1 MAWLDTNR
9 PARSQFRRPR
19 REAPSGVVVVHTA
32 ENAPDFVAFDGGAEA
47 VANFVRT
54 RSDVGSYHDLVDS
67 DSALQ
72 LVAYDCEAY
81 HDGTGSNRHSYGLSV
96 ATRADVW
103 PLAPKAWRDG
113 AILQAAMAAARYA
126 RWLKDT
132 RGITIPARR
141 INRAQ
146 SEMRRPGFLSHAE
159 RDPARRTD
167 PGAGFPWVQFL
178 DTFARLTSQAPI
190 KPPPPEE
197 DMAQLFKDV
206 DEFEVAVAR
215 VVDGRHKT
223 TGTDTRQGVFDLARD
238 AAQLGGFLAWAED
251 AVQGDPVYWVTAAG
265 KWAFRQ
271 SDPLHMW
278 LKAELANRR
287 QDTGARRLPV
297 PVLDQIPTIMVA
309 EPAES
314 GPTG

>member
-32 ENAPDFVAFDGGAEA
+32 ENSPDLVAFDGGAEA

-54 RSDVGSYHDLVDS
+54 RADVGSYHDLVDS
-67 DSALQ
+67 DSAIQ
-72 LVAYDCEAY
+72 LVAYDAEAY

-159 RDPARRTD
+159 RDPARRSD
-167 PGAGFPWVQFL
+167 PGAGFPWGQFL
-178 DTFARLTSQAPI
+178 DTFARLTSQATP
-190 KPPPPEE
+190 KPPVE
-197 DMAQLFKDV
+197 DDMFTDAHATQLKAITDALDSGRIARQVWAHDVASLPTNSGAAADYMRKIRIAAEGDDV
-206 DEFEVAVAR
+206 DEAEVARLV
-215 VVDGRHKT
+215 
-223 TGTDTRQGVFDLARD
+223 L
-238 AAQLGGFLAWAED
+238 LGLPAED
-251 AVQGDPVYWVTAAG
+251 IAA
-265 KWAFRQ
+265 AI
-271 SDPLHMW
+271 P
-278 LKAELANRR
+278 AELAG
-287 QDTGARRLPV
+287 QVADELAGRLT
-297 PVLDQIPTIMVA
+297 D
-309 EPAES
+309 
-314 GPTG
+314 

>member
-19 REAPSGVVVVHTA
+19 REAPSGCVVVHTA
-32 ENAPDFVAFDGGAEA
+32 ESTPDLVAFDGGAEA

-54 RSDVGSYHDLVDS
+54 RTDVGSYHDLVDS
-67 DSALQ
+67 DSAIQ

-167 PGAGFPWVQFL
+167 PGAAFPWGQFL
-178 DTFARLTSQAPI
+178 DTFARLTSQMTWSPTA
-190 KPPPPEE
+190 PPEE
-197 DMAQLFKDV
+197 NFMGLTFENEDAFKNAVGDAMDARLAKTNSTSRKELFKLGLRAALYGSHQLVIPQDFV
-206 DEFEVAVAR
+206 QGGMVAYTDYTASGTEVFPQGSAQHNAIKADLTEQGLATEARRIDPAVFAAL
-215 VVDGRHKT
+215 
-223 TGTDTRQGVFDLARD
+223 TDT
-238 AAQLGGFLAWAED
+238 
-251 AVQGDPVYWVTAAG
+251 
-265 KWAFRQ
+265 
-271 SDPLHMW
+271 
-278 LKAELANRR
+278 
-287 QDTGARRLPV
+287 
-297 PVLDQIPTIMVA
+297 
-309 EPAES
+309 
-314 GPTG
+314 